1 MNPTPKHWGSK
12 NAGWGRLAGIPS
24 TEVPGGSILCVT
36 SRWCWAETHLED
48 IVEPG
53 EGWLLSEALFPG
65 ELWSLS
71 PWLLQWLASSSNSCP
86 DMILSIS
93 SSDIFDKELI
103 HVRLGIQDSFGY
115 FKTENLFQLHG
126 DSQTFSRNTQIP
138 FPLSPY
144 SRLIT
149 NLGWLASHHHGSP
162 EPSSCLFNLSQAI
175 KPLGSSSLL
184 FVLKSI
190 LSYFWIAP
198 LP

>member
-1 MNPTPKHWGSK
+1 MYAPRLQLQHFISLQKRPDIFKVLSKNGLWNDEPYPKDWGSK
-12 NAGWGRLAGIPS
+12 NTVAETGCQEYPAQ
-24 TEVPGGSILCVT
+24 TVPGGSILWVI
-36 SRWCWAETHLED
+36 SRWCWDEAHLED

-103 HVRLGIQDSFGY
+103 HVRLGVQDSFCS

-126 DSQTFSRNTQIP
+126 DSQTF
-138 FPLSPY
+138 
-144 SRLIT
+144 
-149 NLGWLASHHHGSP
+149 
-162 EPSSCLFNLSQAI
+162 
-175 KPLGSSSLL
+175 
-184 FVLKSI
+184 
-190 LSYFWIAP
+190 
-198 LP
+198 